1 MVCWRRKWW
10 FTSVFLLSDPHEQ
23 YGKVK
28 RYDPRRCSPRSEGVH
43 YATGEELRAELIA
56 PERMKQL
63 GQSRNDTQL
72 WMCLV
77 VKLVLC
83 YNEQFCIETWNVRS
97 KNQGKLDMVKQ
108 EIHYG
113 CFMLMF
119 YRNQCNTVKQLSFN

>member
-1 MVCWRRKWW
+1 MTLEDEAPGQKV
-10 FTSVFLLSDPHEQ
+10 SIMLL
-23 YGKVK
+23 GKN
-28 RYDPRRCSPRSEGVH
+28 G
-43 YATGEELRAELIA
+43 GQLLIA
-56 PERMKQL
+56 TESMKRL
-63 GQSRNDTQL
+63 GQSGNDTQL

-113 CFMLMF
+113 
-119 YRNQCNTVKQLSFN
+119 